1 MSYSS
6 PWNKGN
12 MKKERIYDEIDAVES
27 PASHDSEGYNFKKKY
42 HLYTE
47 PEEPFVVPKNEI
59 KHLTESSRVEGLNTI
74 SESVVTQPK
83 NSETCSRNPTNQH
96 QTSNMTGTRAYP
108 KSEES
113 KLRPLLRHTST
124 KDTKL

>member
-47 PEEPFVVPKNEI
+47 PDEPFVVPKNEI

-83 NSETCSRNPTNQH
+83 YSETCSRHPII
-96 QTSNMTGTRAYP
+96 P
-108 KSEES
+108 KTEES

>member
-1 MSYSS
+1 MSYSI

-47 PEEPFVVPKNEI
+47 PDEPLAVPKNEI
-59 KHLTESSRVEGLNTI
+59 KHQTESARVEGLNTI

-83 NSETCSRNPTNQH
+83 DSGTCSRYPTNQP
-96 QTSNMTGTRAYP
+96 QTSNMTGTRADP